1 MPVIDEDGRIFA
13 LVNVVDL
20 LAVLLAIAVV
30 AAGSTLALSQSIA
43 GPITAVVAVASLAG
57 LVLASKHYHDVAWET
72 VRAAVR
78 DAKPSLPSRPSLR
91 GLRHWITAEPEPDVI
106 VIDLRETVTVGPII
120 LVFDRIVEHLGERP
134 QDSS

>member
-78 DAKPSLPSRPSLR
+78 DAKPSRPARPSLR
-91 GLRHWITAEPEPDVI
+91 GLRQWLTTEPDPDVI
-106 VIDLRETVTVGPII
+106 VIDLRETVTVGPIVLALDR
-120 LVFDRIVEHLGERP
+120 LVRSLGERSR
-134 QDSS
+134 DSS